1 MCTLLQRLFRY
12 KAWANDQLLTALAK
26 LGDNSPITTLAIKA
40 LSHAYIVDRIFLAHL
55 QGIDH
60 AFNSVNLTQMPSLHS
75 LSDDIR
81 ASDQEY
87 LEYIWDL
94 SCDSLRQEVDFAFT
108 DGARGR
114 MSREEIL
121 MHVIIHGAGHGGQV
135 SAVMLLNSVPPATDG
150 FTTYLH
156 TAEAQVRRRAA
167 A

>member
-12 KAWANDQLLTALAK
+12 KAWANDQLLIRLAK
-26 LGDNSPITTLAIKA
+26 LGEDSPVTTLAIKA
-40 LSHAYIVDRIFLAHL
+40 LSHAYIVDRVFLAHL

-60 AFNSVNLTQMPSLHS
+60 AFTSVNLTQMPTLHT
-75 LSDDIR
+75 LSADIR
-81 ASDQEY
+81 TSDQEY

-94 SCDSLRQEVDFAFT
+94 SCDSLHEELDFVFT

-121 MHVIIHGAGHGGQV
+121 MHIIIHGAGHRGQI
-135 SAVMLLNSVPPATDG
+135 SAVMLLNSEPPATDG

-156 TAEAQVRRRAA
+156 TAEAQFRRRAA
-167 A
+167 